1 MGAGLSTALVRGAPF
16 RFVSVSRDP
25 AAPGPTMRPMAPG
38 DVTAVARMEAATF
51 STPWKEDTFLSLLQR
66 PGVELWVADLHGEV
80 AAYAIL
86 WCILEEGELANIA
99 VRDDLRGQGIGS
111 ELLDW
116 MLGVAAKSGVQNLY
130 LEVRES
136 NEGALRLYGGRG
148 FTEIGVRQGYYERPR
163 EDARVLKLERG
174 SQVNTHVS

>member
-1 MGAGLSTALVRGAPF
+1 M
-16 RFVSVSRDP
+16 
-25 AAPGPTMRPMAPG
+25 AAA
-38 DVTAVARMEAATF
+38 DAAAVARMEAATF
-51 STPWKEDTFLSLLQR
+51 STPWKEDTFHSLLER
-66 PGVELWVADLHGEV
+66 PGVELWVADLDGEV

-99 VRDDLRGQGIGS
+99 VRDDLRGRGIGS

-116 MLGVAAKSGVQNLY
+116 MLGVAERCGVRNLY

-148 FTEIGVRQGYYERPR
+148 FMEIGVRKGYYERPR
-163 EDARVLKLERG
+163 EDARVLKLALG
-174 SQVNTHVS
+174 SQGNTAVS